1 MSVFEWIS
9 LALAIFGYVIAF
21 GSVILSLRERVKRN
35 EEDIRELKEA
45 QKDATE
51 KHELLAVLN
60 TKLDMVI
67 KQLDSKTRLEA

>member
-9 LALAIFGYVIAF
+9 LALAILGYVIAF